1 MRVCQKLIYLY
12 RESELYPS
20 AESFGISDEGKDHI
34 QLSYS
39 TVTLGTWHP
48 FFARVVCTRDT
59 ACQLLC
65 RHRNTTPG
73 AVLAGALTDASS
85 LPNPSP
91 SGPHEQ
97 DSERESGLS
106 QRQSS
111 ASVLILRAHGRARLE
126 SGRRVPSSVTAAAV
140 AYPTQCRT

>member
-1 MRVCQKLIYLY
+1 MIYPNERNWRYDAHDSGGSTCMRVCQKLIYLY

-48 FFARVVCTRDT
+48 FFARARDT

-65 RHRNTTPG
+65 RHRNTTPVG
-73 AVLAGALTDASS
+73 RAHSLTDAFS
-85 LPNPSP
+85 LPTEPLTIWTART
-91 SGPHEQ
+91 GFGA
-97 DSERESGLS
+97 ESGLS
-106 QRQSS
+106 QRRSS
-111 ASVLILRAHGRARLE
+111 ASVSHTLDPAHVRAML
-126 SGRRVPSSVTAAAV
+126 
-140 AYPTQCRT
+140 